1 MDKLL
6 TIDEIPALY
15 ELYLEE
21 YNLSLKDKGVKFIKY
36 DSDKITQSLYA
47 ILFLLKYKGE
57 IVPKK
62 DLTEGWNLIGTP
74 TNDFQITRHLGL
86 QYGYHI
92 QKSGSKVFGW
102 YKLIT
107 LSEPHPSFLP
117 KRRNQEFTESEW
129 GSMKSESG
137 NRCWSCGA
145 KEGEVHYK
153 DKTKIVHLEKGHCDP
168 RLPLTLDNT
177 FPQCNYCNAVYKD
190 KFVFDKRG
198 NVHHQINFS

>member
-1 MDKLL
+1 MTKTLKLE
-6 TIDEIPALY
+6 EIPNLY
-15 ELYLEE
+15 SEYLMNYNLYL
-21 YNLSLKDKGVKFIKY
+21 KDNGVKLIKY
-36 DSDKITQSLYA
+36 EPTKITQSLYA

-57 IVPKK
+57 IVTKK
-62 DLTEGWNLIGTP
+62 ELTEGWNEVGEP

-92 QKSGSKVFGW
+92 EKSGSKVFGW
-102 YKLIT
+102 YRLIS
-107 LSEPHPSFLP
+107 LSEPHPSFIP
-117 KRRNQEFTESEW
+117 TRRNQEFTENEW
-129 GSMKSESG
+129 ELMKSESG

-153 DKTKIVHLEKGHCDP
+153 DKTKIVNLEKGHCDP

-177 FPQCNYCNAVYKD
+177 FPQCNYCNAVYKN